1 MKKRLTVL
9 LTGVLAVSV
18 LLAGCEESKGL
29 ETDNIT
35 ITQYKDVEVDKVE
48 KPEEITDEDVDNYI
62 QSVLEANAVSNEI
75 TDRAVEQGDT
85 VNIDFVGKIDGQ
97 EFEGGSGEDY
107 PLTIGSGAFIEGF
120 EDSVVGHSA
129 GETYDWNGKFPD
141 DYGNADYAGKD
152 VVFTI
157 TVNSITESQV
167 PELDDDFVKTVSEKS
182 KTVEEYKKE
191 VKKQLEDNAQTTYE
205 DQLGSEVWQK
215 VVENTEVS
223 KYPEGEVEELC
234 DETISQYKDM
244 AEQMGVEYE
253 DYLEQNGMTKEDF
266 EKQVED
272 MSKDHIKQ
280 TLIVEAIADKEK
292 IELSDEEYEKQ
303 LAEMAKLYGYE
314 DADALEDAVEEDDLK
329 EVALY
334 NLVVDWLVEHC
345 IQKA

>member
-1 MKKRLTVL
+1 MKKRLTVV
-9 LTGVLAVSV
+9 LTGVLAASV
-18 LLAGCEESKGL
+18 LLSGCEESKGL

-48 KPEEITDEDVDNYI
+48 KPGEITDEDVDNYI

-85 VNIDFVGKIDGQ
+85 VNIDYVGKIDGQ
-97 EFEGGSGEDY
+97 EFEGGSSKGY
-107 PLTIGSGAFIEGF
+107 PLTIGSGGFIEGF

-129 GETYDWNGKFPD
+129 GETYDWSGKFPD

-167 PELDDDFVKTVSEKS
+167 PELDDDFVKTVSEES
-182 KTVEEYKKE
+182 ETVEEYKKE
-191 VKKQLEDNAQTTYE
+191 VKKQLEENAQTTYE

-215 VVENTEVS
+215 VVDNTEVS
-223 KYPEGEVEELC
+223 KYPEDEVEELR
-234 DETISQYKDM
+234 DETIDQYKDM

-272 MSKDHIKQ
+272 MSKEHIKQ
-280 TLIVEAIADKEK
+280 TLIVEAIADEEK

-303 LAEMAKLYGYE
+303 LEEMAKSYGYE
-314 DADALEDAVEEDDLK
+314 DADAIKDAVEEDDLK

-345 IQKA
+345 IQKS